1 MNDISASDAS
11 TFTILTELLSR
22 KDKEGDEI
30 FSLQT
35 LSWDD
40 KNVLLVTAIS
50 VKKPM
55 YLELNKKE
63 KEPIPGS
70 QVPPIKT
77 PSKGEEE

>member
-1 MNDISASDAS
+1 MSDISVSDAD

-22 KDKEGDEI
+22 KDAEGDEI

-63 KEPIPGS
+63 QEPIPGS
-70 QVPPIKT
+70 QVPPIQT
-77 PSKGEEE
+77 PSNEEE